1 MSLDEIIES
10 NAKDEIGG
18 GDKKLMFKIKLNNA
32 GLFNQEKYTNGTL
45 LQSNYDV
52 GTIGDIKERFV
63 SIKIK
68 R

>member
-1 MSLDEIIES
+1 
-10 NAKDEIGG
+10 
-18 GDKKLMFKIKLNNA
+18 MFKIKLNNA